1 MYEMNI
7 IPQTPTKS
15 IIKQTYFI
23 DEATKVINTS
33 PDTVA
38 M

>member
-1 MYEMNI
+1 MYEINI

-23 DEATKVINTS
+23 DEATKVMKIS